1 MRKAIKFLG
10 VIIFTLVLF
19 FTVAAVAFYYLIRVG
34 EFQRFV
40 VEEIEAKTELKIQ
53 LGEAELEVGRI
64 LGIGFRDFALS
75 EPGASRPAITAQR
88 VTARVALLPLFQRKV
103 VLYGVRLY
111 RPTARMVRDKEG
123 RIPLLDKLLNLPFLK
138 QEATQFGLDLHA
150 IGIQDGEVDFEDQQA
165 ESGPRTLRY
174 RDIDLDLE
182 RIRGQKLQ
190 DFVRQLVKL
199 KQPEPQGT
207 ALDFDLKSAIEIE
220 NKKTTVRAKGRMVF
234 PKETLEFRKTW
245 WNAQM
250 QFENLPSEFVRQ
262 YFGSPWPEKAVTGV
276 FAPRFHIEG
285 NPTNQVRLQGALSFK
300 NVVIN
305 APDLFGGPLSPG
317 EGQAEFDVDW
327 KPQRLGISFFDFRSK
342 DLKFTVRGE
351 TRVTPAHDIHVQLN
365 LSAPWLPLVVLR
377 KYLPLKMVGSPQLE
391 GFVDSLQEGQL
402 QLKQVGLNGTL
413 AEIRNVAESAAKG
426 RVWFDAELRNGG
438 MKPNAGGY
446 LALQG
451 VQGLLRL
458 EKGVLTFQDLNGN
471 YGQSRFTDFD
481 GRYELVPGGKGNL
494 EIRALG
500 DVDLT
505 ELREQIKLGVFPSQM
520 AKLSSSVTELGGKG
534 RIRLSLQRLGESAP
548 RFEGKVALENA
559 RVRFDDISLTEV
571 RGDLALS
578 PTEIHA
584 EKLRALLS
592 NSPVEIQLSLINYAS
607 DAGSFDLQVEST
619 GGVKAGIVTRLLLST
634 GSLEDPGIVRGA
646 VRYQGSLGDKGDR
659 RFTGNLDLSGVK
671 LDHKPLLQPL
681 RELSG
686 RVNFDET
693 GIDFQSLKGL
703 LLGTPF
709 EFGGRWRYTQKP
721 QLVFSFAAPSLDV
734 AYLLSQIDPESTEWY
749 ETLTAQGKVS
759 LLKGHIRGFEFTE
772 LKTDLN
778 VDHRVWRL
786 ENSVMRSAGGVVQ
799 GVATIADNPDLVK
812 FSLEPKIQAVLVQGM
827 LNWFEASQVE
837 VTGKVNMTGNL
848 ESAGQDGTERKR
860 NLNGALSLR
869 IEDGTIHRL
878 RVLVQI
884 LNLLDL
890 SRWFTLRMPD
900 LRKNGIRFRSISGD
914 FKVNQGAF
922 STQNLIVDSDDLR
935 MTGGGKIDVAN
946 DEIDFV
952 LAVRPFAGIDT
963 AIGYIPLIGRGIAA
977 IKNSFLVASFNVRGP
992 LEDPTITPAPL
1003 STLSEVFFGV
1013 LGIPKNMI
1021 GLGDEGKRE
1030 EPPKD
1035 QQVEPTKE
1043 KPPAPVQ

>member
-19 FTVAAVAFYYLIRVG
+19 FIVAAGALYYLIHVG

-40 VEEIEAKTELKIQ
+40 VEEIGAKTELQIQ

-88 VTARVALLPLFQRKV
+88 VTARVALLPLFRRKV
-103 VLYGVRLY
+103 ILYGVRLY

-138 QEATQFGLDLHA
+138 EEATQFGLDLQA
-150 IGIQDGEVDFEDQQA
+150 INIVDGEVYFEDQQT
-165 ESGPRTLRY
+165 EGSPQRIRF
-174 RDIDLDLE
+174 RDIELE
-182 RIRGQKLQ
+182 VEQVRGQTLLN
-190 DFVRQLVKL
+190 FVKEFVHR
-199 KQPEPQGT
+199 KQPDPPGA
-207 ALDFDLKSAIEIE
+207 ALDFDLKSAVETDNE
-220 NKKTTVRAKGRMVF
+220 QTTLRAKGRMGF

-262 YFGSPWPEKAVTGV
+262 YFGSPWPKKAVTGV

-327 KPQRLGISFFDFRSK
+327 KPQRLGISLFDFRSK

-351 TRVTPAHDIHVQLN
+351 TRVTPAHDMHVQLN

-377 KYLPLKMVGSPQLE
+377 KYLPLKMMGSPQLE

-413 AEIRNVAESAAKG
+413 AEIRNVAESATKG

-471 YGQSRFTDFD
+471 YGQSRFTDID

-505 ELREQIKLGVFPSQM
+505 ELREQIKLGVFPAQM

-559 RVRFDDISLTEV
+559 RIRFDDFFLTEV

-578 PTEIHA
+578 PTEIHT

-592 NSPVEIQLSLINYAS
+592 NSPVEVQLSLINYAS

-619 GGVKAGIVTRLLLST
+619 GVKAGTVARLLLST
-634 GSLEDPGIVRGA
+634 GSLEDPGMVRGA

-659 RFTGNLDLSGVK
+659 KFTGNLDLSGVK
-671 LDHKPLLQPL
+671 LDYKPLLQPL
-681 RELSG
+681 RDVNG

-693 GIDFQSLKGL
+693 GIDFQSLEGL
-703 LLGTPF
+703 LVGAPF

-721 QLVFSFAAPSLDV
+721 QLVFNFVAPSLDV

-759 LLKGHIRGFEFTE
+759 LLKGRMRGFEFTD
-772 LKTDLN
+772 LKSDLN
-778 VDHRVWRL
+778 VDHRVWRF

-799 GVATIADNPDLVK
+799 GVATIADKPDLVK

-869 IEDGTIHRL
+869 IEDGTIRRL

-890 SRWFTLRMPD
+890 SRWFTLQMPD

-977 IKNSFLVASFNVRGP
+977 IKNSFLVASFHVRGP

-1021 GLGDEGKRE
+1021 GLGDEGKGE
-1030 EPPKD
+1030 EAPKD

>member
-19 FTVAAVAFYYLIRVG
+19 FIVAAVAFYYLIRVG

-40 VEEIEAKTELKIQ
+40 VEEIEAKAELKIQ

-190 DFVRQLVKL
+190 DFVRQLIKL
-199 KQPEPQGT
+199 KQPEPQGA

-234 PKETLEFRKTW
+234 PEETLELRKAAW
-245 WNAQM
+245 WNVQV
-250 QFENLPSEFVRQ
+250 QVYNLPAELVQQ
-262 YFGSPWPEKAVTGV
+262 YLGGRWPVKSVTGV
-276 FAPRFHIEG
+276 LTPQIHIEG
-285 NPTNQVRLQGALSFK
+285 RPADQIRLRGALSFK
-300 NVVIN
+300 QLAID
-305 APDLFGGPLSPG
+305 APDLFAAPLSAG
-317 EGQAEFDVDW
+317 DGQAEFDVDW
-327 KPQRLGISFFDFRSK
+327 KPQRLGISLFDFRSK
-342 DLKFTVRGE
+342 DLKFTARGE
-351 TRVTPAHDIHVQLN
+351 TRMTPAHDTHVQLN

-391 GFVDSLQEGQL
+391 SFVSGLQEGQL
-402 QLKQVGLNGTL
+402 QLKTVGVNGSL
-413 AEIRNVAESAAKG
+413 GEIRNVAHSAAKG
-426 RVWFDAELRNGG
+426 LMWFDAELRNVSL
-438 MKPNAGGY
+438 KPIAGDY
-446 LALQG
+446 FPLQG
-451 VQGLLRL
+451 VQGLIHL
-458 EKGVLTFQDLNGN
+458 EKGVLTFQDFKGN
-471 YGQSRFTDFD
+471 YGQSRFTDVD
-481 GRYELVPGGKGNL
+481 GSYELAPGGKGNL
-494 EIRALG
+494 EIRAVG

-505 ELREQIKLGVFPSQM
+505 ELREQIELGVFPSQM
-520 AKLSSSVTELGGKG
+520 VKLSSSVTELGGKG

-559 RVRFDDISLTEV
+559 RIRFDDIFLTEV
-571 RGDLALS
+571 KGDLALS
-578 PTEIHA
+578 PTEIYT

-607 DAGSFDLQVEST
+607 DAGSFDLRIESE
-619 GGVKAGIVTRLLLST
+619 GVKAGTVTRLLLST
-634 GSLEDPGIVRGA
+634 GSSEDPGIVRGS
-646 VRYQGSLGDKGDR
+646 VRYQGSLGNKGDR
-659 RFTGNLDLSGVK
+659 KFTGNLDLFGVK

-693 GIDFQSLKGL
+693 GIDFQNLKGL
-703 LLGTPF
+703 LVGVFF

-721 QLVFSFAAPSLDV
+721 QLVFNFAAPVLDV
-734 AYLLSQIDPESTEWY
+734 AYLLSQVDPESTEWY
-749 ETLTAQGKVS
+749 ETLSAQGKVS
-759 LLKGHIRGFEFTE
+759 LLKGRMRGFEFTE
-772 LKTDLN
+772 LNTDLN
-778 VDHRVWRL
+778 LDRRVWRF
-786 ENSVMRSAGGVVQ
+786 ENSAMRSAGGVVQ
-799 GVATIADNPDLVK
+799 GAVTIADKPDMVK
-812 FSLEPKIQAVLVQGM
+812 FSLAPKIQGVSVQGM
-827 LNWFEASQVE
+827 LNWFEASPAE
-837 VTGKVNMTGNL
+837 VTGKVNMTGDL
-848 ESAGQDGTERKR
+848 ESAGKDGAERKR
-860 NLNGALSLR
+860 NLNGELSVR

-878 RVLVQI
+878 RLLVQI

-890 SRWFTLRMPD
+890 SRWFTLQIPD

-914 FKVNQGAF
+914 FKVNQGVF

-935 MTGGGKIDVAN
+935 MMGGGKIDVAN

-1043 KPPAPVQ
+1043 NPPAPVQ

>member
-1 MRKAIKFLG
+1 MRKVLKFLS
-10 VIIFTLVLF
+10 VIVFTLVLF
-19 FTVAAVAFYYLIRVG
+19 FIVASVALYYLVRIG

-40 VEEIEAKTELKIQ
+40 ASEIEEKTELKIQ
-53 LGEAELEVGRI
+53 LGEAEMEMGRI
-64 LGIGFRDFALS
+64 LGIGFRNFALS
-75 EPGASRPAITAQR
+75 EPDARQPAIMAQR
-88 VTARVALLPLFQRKV
+88 VTARVALLPLFQRKL
-103 VLYGVRLY
+103 VLYSVRLY
-111 RPTARMVRDKEG
+111 KPTARMVRDKEG
-123 RIPLLDKLLNLPFLK
+123 RIPLIDKLLNLPFLK
-138 QEATQFGLDLHA
+138 KEATRFGLDLQA
-150 IGIQDGEVDFEDQQA
+150 INIVGGEVYFEDQQTQG
-165 ESGPRTLRY
+165 SPQ
-174 RDIDLDLE
+174 
-182 RIRGQKLQ
+182 RIRFRNIELKVEQVRGQRLLN
-190 DFVRQLVKL
+190 FVKEFVHR
-199 KQPEPQGT
+199 KQPDPPGA
-207 ALDFDLKSAIEIE
+207 ALDFDLKSAVETE
-220 NKKTTVRAKGRMVF
+220 NEQTTLRAKGRMGF

-262 YFGSPWPEKAVTGV
+262 YFGSPWPVKAVTGI

-285 NPTNQVRLQGALSFK
+285 NPTNQVRLRGAVSFK

-327 KPQRLGISFFDFRSK
+327 KPQRLGISLFDFRSK

-351 TRVTPAHDIHVQLN
+351 TRLTPAHDIHVQLN
-365 LSAPWLPLVVLR
+365 LSAPWLPLVMLR

-391 GFVDSLQEGQL
+391 GFVGSLQEGQL

-413 AEIRNVAESAAKG
+413 AEIRNVGESAAKG
-426 RVWFDAELRNGG
+426 LVWFDAELRNVG

-451 VQGLLRL
+451 MQGLIRL

-471 YGQSRFTDFD
+471 YGQSRFTDID
-481 GRYELVPGGKGNL
+481 GRYELVPGSKGNL

-520 AKLSSSVTELGGKG
+520 TKLSSSVTELGGKG
-534 RIRLSLQRLGESAP
+534 RIRLTLQRLGESAP

-559 RVRFDDISLTEV
+559 RIRFDDISLTEV

-578 PTEIHA
+578 PTEIHT

-592 NSPVEIQLSLINYAS
+592 NSPVEIRLSLIDYAS

-619 GGVKAGIVTRLLLST
+619 GGVKAGTVTRLLLST
-634 GSLEDPGIVRGA
+634 GFPEDPGIVRGA
-646 VRYQGSLGDKGDR
+646 VRYQGSFGDKGDR
-659 RFTGNLDLSGVK
+659 KFTGNLDLSGVK

-681 RELSG
+681 RELNG

-693 GIDFQSLKGL
+693 GIDFESLKGL
-703 LLGTPF
+703 LVGVPF
-709 EFGGRWRYTQKP
+709 EFDGRWRYAQKP
-721 QLVFSFAAPSLDV
+721 QLVFDFAAPSLDV

-759 LLKGHIRGFEFTE
+759 LLKGRMRGFEFTE

-778 VDHRVWRL
+778 LDHRVWRL
-786 ENSVMRSAGGVVQ
+786 ENSAMRSADGVVQ
-799 GVATIADNPDLVK
+799 GAATIADKPDLVK

-827 LNWFEASQVE
+827 LNWFGASQAE

-890 SRWFTLRMPD
+890 SRWFTLQMPD

-922 STQNLIVDSDDLR
+922 STQNLIIDSDDLR
-935 MTGGGKIDVAN
+935 MTGGGKIDVGN

-977 IKNSFLVASFNVRGP
+977 IKNSFLVASFHVRGS

-1003 STLSEVFFGV
+1003 STLSEVFLGV

-1021 GLGDEGKRE
+1021 GLGDEGKGE
-1030 EPPKD
+1030 EAPKD
-1035 QQVEPTKE
+1035 QQVEPTKD
-1043 KPPAPVQ
+1043 KPPAPAQ